1 MLAELADAVRS
12 RRVSAFELVTE
23 SLARIERGNP
33 ALNAV
38 TLVRGEQALE
48 EARALDERG
57 ADGPLAG
64 LPLLVKD
71 NTDAAGLVTTFG
83 SRTMLE
89 RPPAERSEITVE
101 RMLDAGAV
109 IVGRTN
115 IPEFAFEGWTW
126 NDVNGVTGNPW
137 GIDWSPGG
145 SSGGSG
151 AALAAG
157 LAPIAT
163 GTDGGGSIRTPA
175 TFCGLVGLKP
185 TAGLV
190 GRRPIPSWLET
201 SSHGPLVPT
210 VADAALLLD
219 VMRGPVAGDP
229 SAAPLWAPRG

>member
-12 RRVSAFELVTE
+12 RRASAFELVTE

-64 LPLLVKD
+64 VPLLVKD
-71 NTDAAGLVTTFG
+71 STDAAGLVTTFG
-83 SRTMLE
+83 SRTMLD

-126 NDVNGVTGNPW
+126 NDVYGVTGNPW
-137 GIDWSPGG
+137 GLEWSPGG

-163 GTDGGGSIRTPA
+163 ATDGGGSVRIPA
-175 TFCGLVGLKP
+175 ALCGLLGLKP
-185 TAGLV
+185 TNGLIA
-190 GRRPIPSWLET
+190 RRPIPDW
-201 SSHGPLVPT
+201 
-210 VADAALLLD
+210 
-219 VMRGPVAGDP
+219 
-229 SAAPLWAPRG
+229 